1 MQKVTLPRHVAEAIE
16 QIKNSEG
23 ENGLVPFPLQDAF
36 ILFEACRYDVKD
48 SSQWSVLNQ
57 FVRESEN
64 IFKLA
69 EALKYGYEI
78 EPEPITV
85 TVTAELQEKARKY
98 FADKEAERKEAEKE
112 GFTGIVQQ
120 IGSEVYGARYIL
132 KVLGITIPG
141 VNA

>member
-1 MQKVTLPRHVAEAIE
+1 MEKVKLPREVAEAIE
-16 QIKNSEG
+16 RIKN
-23 ENGLVPFPLQDAF
+23 LVPFQLQDAF

-48 SSQWSVLNQ
+48 SSPWSVLNQ

-78 EPEPITV
+78 EPQPITV
-85 TVTAELQEKARKY
+85 TITPEMQEKARKY
-98 FADKEAERKEAEKE
+98 FADKEAERKEAEKD
-112 GFTGIVQQ
+112 GPTLTVRQ
-120 IGSEVYGARYIL
+120 IDNEVYGARYIL

-141 VNA
+141 VND

>member
-1 MQKVTLPRHVAEAIE
+1 MEKVKLPRHVAEAIE
-16 QIKNSEG
+16 KIKN
-23 ENGLVPFPLQDAF
+23 LVQFQLQDAF

-48 SSQWSVLNQ
+48 SSPWSVLNQ

-78 EPEPITV
+78 EEEPITV
-85 TVTAELQEKARKY
+85 TITPEQQEKIRGYYKAHVDMNTVEGRANADIIY
-98 FADKEAERKEAEKE
+98 RTLEFA
-112 GFTGIVQQ
+112 
-120 IGSEVYGARYIL
+120 
-132 KVLGITIPG
+132 GITIPG

>member
-1 MQKVTLPRHVAEAIE
+1 MDREKVKLPRHVAEAIE
-16 QIKNSEG
+16 RIKN
-23 ENGLVPFPLQDAF
+23 LVPLQLQDAF

-48 SSQWSVLNQ
+48 SSPWSVLNQ

-85 TVTAELQEKARKY
+85 TVTAEQIEKIKGRYRPPHSSAVVAVVENAWRL
-98 FADKEAERKEAEKE
+98 
-112 GFTGIVQQ
+112 GFTAALDEVGI
-120 IGSEVYGARYIL
+120 
-132 KVLGITIPG
+132 KIPG

>member
-1 MQKVTLPRHVAEAIE
+1 MEKVKLPREVAEAIE

-64 IFKLA
+64 IFRLA

-85 TVTAELQEKARKY
+85 TVTAEMQDELRKVYNDCPFNEKV
-98 FADKEAERKEAEKE
+98 
-112 GFTGIVQQ
+112 GFRCALTVLD
-120 IGSEVYGARYIL
+120 L
-132 KVLGITIPG
+132 KITG